1 MPDELNDLPNISE
14 ENKNEIFGEIIKN
27 KEYLVENILKNENF
41 GDNIENENKNIYDYS
56 PITEDFNRSEI
67 NDSNLNTGKVVNSKN
82 RSNICLWLNKN
93 MIFFIKFL
101 EIELEKN
108 NNGFV
113 KKYIKKPIDLVVSFF
128 CNKNFKKSVENKI
141 FGKLPNLVN
150 DIKIFGRDIKSRIGI
165 LILYNEKDLNF
176 VTGFLE
182 KIIELDYLCEIMV
195 NL

>member
-1 MPDELNDLPNISE
+1 
-14 ENKNEIFGEIIKN
+14 
-27 KEYLVENILKNENF
+27 
-41 GDNIENENKNIYDYS
+41 
-56 PITEDFNRSEI
+56 
-67 NDSNLNTGKVVNSKN
+67 
-82 RSNICLWLNKN
+82 